1 MIKFVLLCLLACLPT
16 ILQAQNYAQRIL
28 QERAE
33 KDSLFRLGDH
43 SPLKGDKLQSFKG
56 LAYYAP
62 DSAYSVQATYMS
74 LEKVKQ
80 IKMRTTHNGAPRL
93 FKRTGELQFTLAGKA
108 YRLFAYQAV
117 GRRDLPKGYIF
128 VPFYDETS
136 GKETYGGG
144 RYLDLTLSKEGKP
157 IALDFNKAYSPYC
170 AYSAD
175 YVCPIPPKENRLP
188 TKIEAGEKVLE
199 E

>member
-1 MIKFVLLCLLACLPT
+1 MKLLLFCLLCLPT
-16 ILQAQNYAQRIL
+16 LLSAQNYTQRIL
-28 QERAE
+28 QERAI
-33 KDSLFRLGDH
+33 KDSLFRYGDH
-43 SPLKGDKLQSFKG
+43 SPVKKITSFTA
-56 LAYYAP
+56 LVYYAP
-62 DSAYSVQATYMS
+62 DSAYSVQATYVP

-93 FKRTGELQFTLAGKA
+93 FRRAGELQFSIAGKP
-108 YRLFAYQAV
+108 YKLFAYQAV
-117 GRRDLPKGYIF
+117 GARNLPKGFLF

-144 RYLDLTLSKEGKP
+144 RYLDLILPKEGKT
-157 IALDFNKAYSPYC
+157 IALDFNQAYSPYC

-188 TKIEAGEKVLE
+188 TKIEAGEKVWQKE
-199 E
+199 